1 MKINKPKFWQNKNSV
16 LSLIFLPVSFLI
28 LILIF
33 FKKKLTKQRKFK
45 IPIICVGNI
54 YVGGTGKTPL
64 SIFIAKELQNHNK
77 KPVIIKKFYSN
88 QNDERLLIEKNDIP
102 LISEKSRAKSII
114 IAERKND
121 LAILDDGFQD
131 YSIYKNLN
139 ILCFHGNQLIG
150 NGFIFPSGPLRE
162 SFNSIKRAQIIVIN
176 GKKNEEFEKKVLQIS
191 KNIQIF
197 YSSYSLLNIDQFK
210 NKKILAFAGIGNP
223 INFFSLLKLNLDLKK
238 TLSYPDHF
246 DFKKEELTKII
257 KYARDNDYKILTTEK
272 DYMRIK
278 KYELPEINFC
288 KIHLDILEREKFF
301 NTINKFL

>member
-1 MKINKPKFWQNKNSV
+1 MNINKPKFWQNRNSV
-16 LSLIFLPVSFLI
+16 LSLIFLPISFLI

-64 SIFIAKELQNHNK
+64 SILIAKELQNHNRR
-77 KPVIIKKFYSN
+77 PVIIKKFYNN
-88 QNDERLLIEKNDIP
+88 QNDERLLIKKNDIP
-102 LISEKSRAKSII
+102 LISEKSRAKGII

-131 YSIYKNLN
+131 YSIYKNLD

-176 GKKNEEFEKKVLQIS
+176 GEKNEQFEEKILQIS

-197 YSSYSLLNIDQFK
+197 YSSYSLFNIDQFK

-223 INFFSLLKLNLDLKK
+223 INFFSLLKSNLNLKK

-246 DFKKEELTKII
+246 EFKKEELAKIV
-257 KYARDNDYKILTTEK
+257 KYAKDNDYTILTTEK

-278 KYELPEINFC
+278 EYKLPEINFC
-288 KIHLDILEREKFF
+288 KIRLDILEREKFF
-301 NTINKFL
+301 NTVKRYL

>member
-33 FKKKLTKQRKFK
+33 FKKKVTKQRKFK

-88 QNDERLLIEKNDIP
+88 QNDERLLIEKNEIP
-102 LISEKSRAKSII
+102 LISEKSRAKGII

-131 YSIYKNLN
+131 YSIYKNLD

-150 NGFIFPSGPLRE
+150 NGFVFPSGPLRE
-162 SFNSIKRAQIIVIN
+162 SLNSIKRAQIIVIN
-176 GKKNEEFEKKVLQIS
+176 GEKMKN
-191 KNIQIF
+191 
-197 YSSYSLLNIDQFK
+197 
-210 NKKILAFAGIGNP
+210 
-223 INFFSLLKLNLDLKK
+223 LKK
-238 TLSYPDHF
+238 
-246 DFKKEELTKII
+246 
-257 KYARDNDYKILTTEK
+257 
-272 DYMRIK
+272 
-278 KYELPEINFC
+278 
-288 KIHLDILEREKFF
+288 KFF
-301 NTINKFL
+301 KFQKYSNFLFFIFIV